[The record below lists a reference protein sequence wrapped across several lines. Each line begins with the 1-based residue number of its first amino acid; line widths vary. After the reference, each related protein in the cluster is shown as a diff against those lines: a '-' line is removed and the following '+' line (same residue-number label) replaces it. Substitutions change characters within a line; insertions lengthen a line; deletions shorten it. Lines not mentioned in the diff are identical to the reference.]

1 MKLQELTIQQKAG
14 MLGVGIWPILLIS
27 GDARTIPTLKQL

>member
-14 MLGVGIWPILLIS
+14 MLGVGIWYPN
-27 GDARTIPTLKQL
+27 LKTAMIVDL